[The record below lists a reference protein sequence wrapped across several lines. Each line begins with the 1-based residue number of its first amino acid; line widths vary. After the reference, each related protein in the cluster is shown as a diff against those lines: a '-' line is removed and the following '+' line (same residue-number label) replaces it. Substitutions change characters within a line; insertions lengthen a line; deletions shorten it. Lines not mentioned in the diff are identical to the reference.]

1 MFKNEVYLIDTK
13 DYYNYKSL
21 GVKMENNIAVP
32 DIKIFEDID
41 TTKFRKYD
49 IFHLIN
55 INKVV
60 RNKDLN
66 KYFKNDLYKYN
77 RLIQLYKEFLPS
89 CNKELFDKF
98 KEFNFKADCII
109 IPESKNDFLREG
121 LSNLF
126 KLNLSIPCYTAMKN
140 KDIELASKDDKEFKF
155 IISEDISRYKNIL
168 ILDDCKSKGTTI
180 SHIKRCFGDDVLFF
194 EVFYCKL

>member
-55 INKVV
+55 IN
-60 RNKDLN
+60 N
-66 KYFKNDLYKYN
+66 
-77 RLIQLYKEFLPS
+77 
-89 CNKELFDKF
+89 
-98 KEFNFKADCII
+98 
-109 IPESKNDFLREG
+109 
-121 LSNLF
+121 SN
-126 KLNLSIPCYTAMKN
+126 
-140 KDIELASKDDKEFKF
+140 
-155 IISEDISRYKNIL
+155 
-168 ILDDCKSKGTTI
+168 
-180 SHIKRCFGDDVLFF
+180 
-194 EVFYCKL
+194 